1 MKPMVDSFEVPQK
14 LEVESPRGSKKG
26 TTGLSFLARTER
38 SSTVSILREEEED
51 TPQLTVAPLKEE
63 GVNAAAVVA
72 RIEAIA
78 SFMVVGIG

>member
-1 MKPMVDSFEVPQK
+1 
-14 LEVESPRGSKKG
+14 
-26 TTGLSFLARTER
+26 
-38 SSTVSILREEEED
+38 
-51 TPQLTVAPLKEE
+51 LTVAPLKEE